1 MRRVTLLWSF
11 RENLS
16 EESFKQRL
24 ESEKN
29 PALQSL
35 ENNILD
41 EGMTEKVAMNFIHWM
56 VGSERVILARP
67 KNKEHYSLQERAEFF
82 LSTTRRY

>member
-1 MRRVTLLWSF
+1 MRGITLIWLF

-16 EESFKQRL
+16 EESFKQRP

-35 ENNILD
+35 EKNILD
-41 EGMTEKVAMNFIHWM
+41 EGMTTWKSC
-56 VGSERVILARP
+56 SEVYTLDG
-67 KNKEHYSLQERAEFF
+67 K
-82 LSTTRRY
+82 